1 MVDVA
6 GRPASGCGD
15 APRTGVGAADGVGR
29 RASGVGENEPFTTT
43 AAQVAALAAA
53 ALAMGLQTEV
63 IRTVAGVAVST
74 TYMTGAIARIGET
87 IGMPPGSRE
96 RESERRLVAVLSVVL
111 IAYAGG
117 AALGASRLGDGRT
130 GYLVPVALVA
140 GLFAVA
146 WARPWS

>member
-1 MVDVA
+1 MTDCAARNGLPPRLADPARRRV
-6 GRPASGCGD
+6 GLRPLGCR
-15 APRTGVGAADGVGR
+15 ARDG
-29 RASGVGENEPFTTT
+29 
-43 AAQVAALAAA
+43 LA
-53 ALAMGLQTEV
+53 TEV

-74 TYMTGAIARIGET
+74 TYTTGAIARVGET
-87 IGMPPGSRE
+87 IGMPRGSRE
-96 RESERRLVAVLSVVL
+96 RESERRLVGVLSVVL

-140 GLFAVA
+140 ELLAVA